1 MGPMK
6 GPADNMNENTDNDQ
20 NMPHPHGPLRDQ
32 IDRWEEM
39 SFHCDHC
46 GADATGS
53 QLGSGEIHDTFFEK
67 TCPRCGEMVA
77 MITRPHISELLT
89 NLDRIPGERHAE
101 ILAFAESCRQW
112 HAAKL
117 HREEQLPDIAADHLV
132 LVWDEDHATSEIE
145 VRCGE
150 REIYRGPTSWE
161 YYDYFIEACKVL
173 RRKYGDRLHDVVPT
187 ERTFQGLWG
196 DRLSAP
202 CKVDEMRRRPRENS
216 RIGNWTKHPVP
227 PGDSWEAYTG

>member
-1 MGPMK
+1 
-6 GPADNMNENTDNDQ
+6 MNENTDNDQ
-20 NMPHPHGPLRDQ
+20 SMPHPHCPLRDQ

-39 SFHCDHC
+39 FFHCDHC

-53 QLGSGEIHDTFFEK
+53 QLGSGE
-67 TCPRCGEMVA
+67 
-77 MITRPHISELLT
+77 
-89 NLDRIPGERHAE
+89 IPGERHAE

-112 HAAKL
+112 HATKL
-117 HREEQLPDIAADHLV
+117 HREDQLPDIAAGHIV
-132 LVWDEDHATSEIE
+132 LVWDEDHATEEI
-145 VRCGE
+145 VVHCGE
-150 REIYRGPTSWE
+150 REIWRGPTSWE

-202 CKVDEMRRRPRENS
+202 RKVDEMRRRLRENS
-216 RIGNWTKHPVP
+216 RIGNWTKHPVRP
-227 PGDSWEAYTG
+227 DDSWEDFTG